1 MKRIKTVFKSIV
13 SIFISCTVFMTNFVF
28 AVSDSSVTYETAKLG
43 DILAYADYTN
53 GGELYNMARVGGAG
67 GMNVVERNGKKGLL
81 ADHNDRNKLYWFLDI
96 ADEYM
101 YDIPDGVPID
111 VEVEYFDEGN
121 GGFGLSYASHA
132 YAVGSTGAGG
142 DIATSTTED
151 VYLTD
156 TGEWKTKTFHLENMR
171 MNNGDSGWDLRLGI
185 WTPSMGRSKESVVFG
200 SITLKLGECTR
211 PLAFDGSSSA
221 YTGNIFGTD
230 DVLSID
236 IAYRN
241 KTDRRVKAEIK
252 AEIRTDAERTLKETL
267 TFESTFEPKEE
278 KTFSIK
284 PHITE
289 NGVYRI
295 YLITT
300 EKYDDDFE
308 TVYGDTDVTEFSR
321 VMKVAEEDRSYD
333 YGTCGGF
340 NKTVPGV
347 SDRQLAELG
356 GTWERTELAWAEVE
370 KQKDKLEIPE
380 YIFDAL
386 KEKTACGTNILVGLN
401 HGNTVYEDMPTTRY
415 MPRTDEDIAAYARFC
430 GFAAEQLKGYVK
442 CYGILNEYNVQNFN
456 QRNDPPETYAK
467 IVKAAYTAIK
477 KADPEAKVAVFEAAH
492 IDISFIER
500 AYAAGIGDYADVI
513 SVHPYDW
520 TGGFRVSDLY
530 EDIAALKEVMK
541 KYNSDLPIWITEF
554 GYFTY
559 VPGEYGVE
567 MIDGVWAGVTPE
579 GQAAYLTAARGAV
592 KAYDLADVFFLY
604 TWNEF
609 ASPETKN
616 QDAFGIVHYWL
627 NKNSAHGAK
636 PAYVALSAANNYIG
650 NSAEVKNSIQS
661 GDTYAM
667 HFYNNKLGKDV
678 LMCYSQGDKALTSY
692 RLGCG
697 SVDVYDMYGNYE
709 RTFKSDNGIFDFVM
723 TDIPKYVIGNFS
735 EFALAEESLNAVV
748 PQSFSTEVVAGES
761 VTFDFTNLSGEHLTI
776 IPEETDGI
784 QILKNEGFSNHC
796 ASLAL
801 KTDVG
806 LAGIKDI
813 GIAVKDEAGNDR
825 YFARHT
831 ITFVEPISVDVK
843 AKKANEDSQNHWQA
857 VVTVENRSR
866 ELSYSGKIEILSP
879 ESVADISKARNFYSL
894 EPGEKFTAVVN
905 LPTRIIKRTVN
916 LKTKVTLNSGYVDE
930 TETLLDFATATYT
943 KSPPLIDGK
952 ISDDEWRGSWI
963 GADEAKDIVAI
974 KDWRG
979 SDDLSFSGMLMWD
992 EENLYLMATVRD
1004 DAFSTEY
1011 VGGPGNMWQG
1021 DGIQFGID
1029 DREIYNIVS
1038 LNVFNEIGLAKVPNK
1053 GDTVWC
1059 FNSFYTNSAGAELKD
1074 SKLAVERYDG
1084 YTVYE
1089 CSIPWDS
1096 IYYEDYKVY
1105 EGQKMKFSLLV
1116 NDNDTGERR
1125 GWIEYNSGIGASK
1138 NIELFGSLELVK

>member
-1 MKRIKTVFKSIV
+1 MKRTKAVLRNIGIMFIV
-13 SIFISCTVFMTNFVF
+13 CAVFMGNLAF
-28 AVSDSSVTYETAKLG
+28 ASSDNTVTYETAKVG
-43 DILAYADYTN
+43 DILAFADYTN
-53 GGELYNMARVGGAG
+53 GGELYNMARVGGVS
-67 GMNVVERNGKKGLL
+67 GMNVVERNGRKGLL
-81 ADHNDRNKLYWFLDI
+81 ADHTDRNKLYWFLDI

-101 YDIPDGVPID
+101 CDIPDGVPID

-121 GGFGLSYASHA
+121 GGFGLSYSSHA
-132 YAVGSTGAGG
+132 YAVGSTGTGG

-151 VYLTD
+151 FYLTD
-156 TGEWKTKTFHLENMR
+156 TNEWKTTTFHLENMR

-185 WTPSMGRSKESVVFG
+185 WTPSMGRSPESVVFG

-221 YTGNIFGTD
+221 HVGNIFGVD
-230 DVLSID
+230 DEICVD

-252 AEIRTDAERTLKETL
+252 AEIRTETERELKETL
-267 TFESTFEPKEE
+267 IFESTFEPKEE
-278 KTFSIK
+278 KSFSVK
-284 PHITE
+284 PNITE
-289 NGVYRI
+289 NGVYRL
-295 YLITT
+295 YLTTT
-300 EKYDDDFE
+300 EKYDDSE
-308 TVYGDTDVTEFSR
+308 NVYGDTDITEFSR
-321 VMKVAEEDRSYD
+321 VMKVAEDDRSSD
-333 YGTCGGF
+333 YGSCGGF
-340 NKTVPGV
+340 NRTVPGV

-401 HGNTVYEDMPTTRY
+401 HGNTVYGDMPTTRY
-415 MPRTDEDIAAYARFC
+415 TPRTDEDIAAYARFC

-442 CYGILNEYNVQNFN
+442 YYGILNEYNVQNFN
-456 QRNDPPETYAK
+456 ERNDPPETYAK
-467 IVKAAYTAIK
+467 IVKAAYAAIK
-477 KADPEAKVAVFEAAH
+477 KADPEAKVVVFEAAH

-500 AYAAGIGDYADVI
+500 AYAAGIGDYADVVA
-513 SVHPYDW
+513 VHPYDW

-530 EDIAALKEVMK
+530 EDIEALKEVMK

-559 VPGEYGVE
+559 VPGEYGVD

-579 GQAAYLTAARGAV
+579 GQAAYLTAARGAT

-636 PAYVALSAANNYIG
+636 PAYAALSAANNYIG
-650 NSAEVKNSIQS
+650 KNAEVKNSVQS

-667 HFYNNKLGKDV
+667 HFYNGKLGKDV
-678 LMCYSQGDKALTSY
+678 VMCYSQGDKAVKSFK
-692 RLGCG
+692 LGCE
-697 SVDVYDMYGNYE
+697 SVDVYDMYGNYK

-723 TDIPKYVIGNFS
+723 TDIPEYVIGNFS
-735 EFALAEESLNAVV
+735 EFSFAEESPNAVI
-748 PQSFSTEVVAGES
+748 PESFSEEVIAGES
-761 VTFDFTNLSGEHLTI
+761 VTFNFTNMSGENLTIVPEETEGICVLKNDGFINSQASLVLKTEEGLSGE
-776 IPEETDGI
+776 
-784 QILKNEGFSNHC
+784 KS
-796 ASLAL
+796 
-801 KTDVG
+801 
-806 LAGIKDI
+806 I
-813 GIAVKDEAGNDR
+813 GITVRDENGNER
-825 YFARHT
+825 YFANHN
-831 ITFVEPISVDVK
+831 ITFVEPIGVEVK
-843 AKKANEDSQNHWQA
+843 AQKANENSQAHWQA
-857 VVTVENRSR
+857 VITVENRSS
-866 ELSYSGKIEILSP
+866 ELSYSGKVEILAP
-879 ESVADISKARNFYSL
+879 ENVAAVSKARSFYAL

-916 LKTKVTLNSGYVDE
+916 LKTKVTLNNGYTDE
-930 TETLLDFATATYT
+930 TETLLDFATAAYA
-943 KSPPLIDGK
+943 KKPPVIDGT
-952 ISDDEWRGSWI
+952 ISDGEWLGSWI

-1038 LNVFNEIGLAKVPNK
+1038 LNVFNEIGLAKVPNM
-1053 GDTVWC
+1053 GDIVWC

-1096 IYYEDYKVY
+1096 IYYDDYKVF

-1138 NIELFGSLELVK
+1138 NIELFGSLELIK